1 LPKRSIIYI
10 DGFNLFYGALKG
22 TKYKWLNL
30 ERYFTLLRQD
40 DNIQEIKYFT
50 AMLDGHKKLK
60 QEIYLLALETLPKVN
75 IYFGKFKT
83 KKVNCT
89 IKDCN
94 HSGDRL
100 FNVPEEKRTD
110 VNIAIHML
118 NDAVTNKC
126 ERLVLVSGDSD
137 LVPALNMI
145 KNVTPQKEIIVYIP
159 ARSVVRGAAVELR
172 GSADKDRILPNSL
185 LAKSQFPQK
194 IPDGMGGTITKP
206 EKW

>member
-1 LPKRSIIYI
+1 MSKRSIIYI

-89 IKDCN
+89 IDNCTY
-94 HSGDRL
+94 SGDRL

-118 NDAVTNKC
+118 NDALSNKC

-145 KNVTPQKEIIVYIP
+145 KNATPKKEIIVYIP

-172 GSADKDRILPNSL
+172 SSADKHRILPNNL
-185 LAKSQFPQK
+185 LAKAQFPQK
-194 IPDGMGGTITKP
+194 IPDGMGGVITKP
-206 EKW
+206 TKW

>member
-1 LPKRSIIYI
+1 MFKRSIIYI

-40 DNIQEIKYFT
+40 DSIQEIKYFT
-50 AMLDGHKKLK
+50 AMLDGPKKLK
-60 QEIYLLALETLPKVN
+60 QEIYLLALETLPKVT

-89 IKDCN
+89 INNCTY
-94 HSGDRL
+94 SGDRL

-118 NDAVTNKC
+118 NDALLNKC

-145 KNVTPQKEIIVYIP
+145 KNVIPKKEIIVYIP

-172 GSADKDRILPNSL
+172 SLADKHRMLPNNL
-185 LAKSQFPQK
+185 LAKAQFPQK
-194 IPDGMGGTITKP
+194 IPDGMGGVITKP
-206 EKW
+206 AKW